1 MNAEKLSIDLEQNED
16 VIVAVCRGE
25 IDVSTSDLLNRKV
38 GAQVR
43 SRNKKIALDLSGVTF
58 INSRGMGMLLEFNRQ
73 TKLGTGK
80 FVICSVPSAV
90 MSSLQQLGIPSLIRV
105 FVNREDAVSA
115 LQKKG
120 LSLDTRK
127 EDGVLVVQATGAIDA
142 FSVESFDQT
151 MRKHLEDESNSAT
164 LLNCSRIMYMNSRAI
179 GALLDYHKTSEKSG
193 RKFALCEI
201 DVRVL
206 KVIQQLGI
214 DALLLIYPSEP
225 EALQALRG

>member
-1 MNAEKLSIDLEQNED
+1 MDSEKLIDLEQNED
-16 VIVAVCRGE
+16 VIVAVCSGE
-25 IDVSTSDLLNRKV
+25 IDMTTSDILNRKV

-43 SRNKKIALDLSGVTF
+43 SRNKKIVLDLSGVTF

-80 FVICSVPSAV
+80 FVLCGVPPAV

-105 FVNREDAVSA
+105 FVTREDAVSA

-120 LSLDTRK
+120 LSLDTRT

-142 FSVESFDQT
+142 FSVEAFDQA
-151 MRKHLEDESNSAT
+151 MRKHLEDQSNSAT

-179 GALLDYHKTSEKSG
+179 GALLDYHKASEKSG

-201 DVRVL
+201 DMRVL

-214 DALLLIYPSEP
+214 DALLLIYPSEQ
-225 EALQALRG
+225 EALQALKG

>member
-1 MNAEKLSIDLEQNED
+1 MDSEKLKIDLEQNED
-16 VIVAVCRGE
+16 VIVAVCSGE
-25 IDVSTSDLLNRKV
+25 IDMTTSDILNRKV

-43 SRNKKIALDLSGVTF
+43 SRNKKIVLDLSGVTF

-80 FVICSVPSAV
+80 FVLCGVPPAV

-105 FVNREDAVSA
+105 FVTREDAVSA

-120 LSLDTRK
+120 LSLDTRT

-142 FSVESFDQT
+142 FSVEAFDQA

-179 GALLDYHKTSEKSG
+179 GALLDYHKASEKSG

-201 DVRVL
+201 DMRVL

-214 DALLLIYPSEP
+214 DALLLIYPSEQ
-225 EALQALRG
+225 EALQALKG